1 MIGELMVGPH
11 LDAADAQVLKELQHD
26 ARQTNRALAASV
38 GLAPST
44 TLHRVRELEQRG
56 VITGYHAEVDLA
68 ALGRGLQALVF
79 VRLQPKSDEIVNR
92 FIDHVWQLPETMG
105 IDLISGT
112 EDVVIH
118 LAVSDAIALQ
128 QVVLNEISSFPE
140 VFDERSS
147 LLFERRRRR
156 VVAPVSLETR
166 Q

>member
-1 MIGELMVGPH
+1 MTPPQ
-11 LDAADAQVLKELQHD
+11 LDAVDAHVLEELQRD
-26 ARQTNRALAASV
+26 ARQTNRAVAATV

-44 TLHRVRELEQRG
+44 TLNRVRELEQSG

-92 FIDHVWQLPETMG
+92 FIDHVWSLPETMG
-105 IDLISGT
+105 IDLISGV

-118 LAVSDAIALQ
+118 LAVPDATVLQ
-128 QVVLNEISSFPE
+128 TIVLNEISSFPE

-147 LLFERRRRR
+147 LLFERRRRH
-156 VVAPVSLETR
+156 VVLPVRSEA
-166 Q
+166 